1 MKWFDKILQDLIEKF
16 GEEKVTKNLDKL
28 INNSLLE
35 VAQLIRNSLKDSS
48 QDMLDEHR
56 LRRISFESRLL
67 LRWRQ
72 PIKLLR
78 ALQVIALESGEEFY
92 KKVNTNVVN
101 DEPDKIKA
109 LISIHARACRI
120 TDEILCLLKGGFPDA
135 AFARWR
141 TLHELSVLSFFIS
154 KNDNELSQ
162 RYLDYNVI
170 DSYKEMKGY
179 IPYQNTLG
187 LEPLDEKT
195 IKSLKRK
202 RDNLIKKYGKNYIR
216 NYGWAANVFLP
227 KKKKLSFKEIEK
239 SVGLDHL
246 RPYYLLACNNIH
258 SGAKGNFYNLGLI
271 ENDGSVLLCGLSN
284 YGLADAGQNTAI
296 SLQQICT
303 VLLMQRTEYEH
314 LVFAKV
320 MEILTHEICEAFVGV
335 QKQIELEEKNAL

>member
-28 INNSLLE
+28 INNSLPE
-35 VAQLIRNSLKDSS
+35 VARLIRNSLKDSS

-56 LRRISFESRLL
+56 LRHISFESRLL
-67 LRWRQ
+67 LRWRK
-72 PIKLLR
+72 PINLLR

-92 KKVNTNVVN
+92 KEVNTNVVN

-303 VLLMQRTEYEH
+303 VLLIQRTEYGH

>member
-1 MKWFDKILQDLIEKF
+1 MKWFNDILQDLIEKF

-28 INNSLLE
+28 INNSLPE

-67 LRWRQ
+67 LRWRK
-72 PIKLLR
+72 PINLLR
-78 ALQVIALESGEEFY
+78 ALQVIALESGEEFN
-92 KKVNTNVVN
+92 KEMNTDVVN

-120 TDEILCLLKGGFPDA
+120 TDEILCLLRGGFPDA

-162 RYLDYNVI
+162 RYLDYSVI
-170 DSYKEMKGY
+170 DSCKEMKEY
-179 IPYQNTLG
+179 VSYQNILG

-202 RDNLIKKYGKNYIR
+202 RDNLIKKYGKNYIK
-216 NYGWAANVFLP
+216 NYGWATNVFLP
-227 KKKKLSFKEIEK
+227 KKKPSFKEIEK
-239 SVGLDHL
+239 WVELDHL
-246 RPYYLLACNNIH
+246 RPYYTMACNNIH
-258 SGAKGNFYNLGLI
+258 SGAKGNLYNLGLI
-271 ENDGSVLLCGLSN
+271 KNDGSVLLCGSSN
-284 YGLADAGQNTAI
+284 YGLAEAGQNTAI
-296 SLQQICT
+296 SLHQICT

-320 MEILTHEICEAFVGV
+320 MEILTHEICEAFVEV
-335 QKQIELEEKNAL
+335 QKQIELEEKNSL